1 MSSVKCFVAV
11 PSVAAVNEL
20 PLTGKFI
27 AAVSMIDSGPDFH
40 LTHYL

>member
-11 PSVAAVNEL
+11 PSV
-20 PLTGKFI
+20 

-40 LTHYL
+40 LTHYS